1 MDCYM
6 MFVEKKWRRRMI
18 RLTERE
24 NDIVNLLIQGL
35 TNKEIGSRL
44 FISPHTVKATLEK
57 IYDKYGI
64 HNRILLAIHISQQK
78 AKEQNNQNQ

>member
-1 MDCYM
+1 M

-44 FISPHTVKATLEK
+44 FISSHTVKATLEK

>member
-1 MDCYM
+1 
-6 MFVEKKWRRRMI
+6 MI

-44 FISPHTVKATLEK
+44 FISSHTVKATLEK